1 MKAHPTP
8 WLTEQDFSR
17 LKSLLTIM
25 SRQPKASQAGLDTL
39 EEILEA
45 ARVVRPASV
54 PRNVVTMN
62 SRALYRDVQT
72 KERGTATI
80 VYPAQADPAAGRISV
95 LSPMGAALLGLAE
108 GEEAELPLPHGLT
121 RRVLVLDILYQPE
134 AEGHFAL

>member
-8 WLTEQDFSR
+8 WLTEQDFIR
-17 LKSLLTIM
+17 LKSLLAIM
-25 SRQPKASQAGLDTL
+25 SRQPKALPAGLDTL
-39 EEILEA
+39 EEILDA

-54 PRNVVTMN
+54 PPNVVTMN

-72 KERGTATI
+72 KARETATI

-121 RRVLVLDILYQPE
+121 RRVRILDVLYQPE